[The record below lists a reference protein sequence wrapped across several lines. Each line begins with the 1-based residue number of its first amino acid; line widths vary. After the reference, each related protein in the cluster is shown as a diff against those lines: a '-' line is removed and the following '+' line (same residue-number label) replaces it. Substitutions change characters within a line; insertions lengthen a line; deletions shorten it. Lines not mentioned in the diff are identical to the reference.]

1 MADYQ
6 LEQIQADLDTLR
18 IAGRFDSPYCKE
30 DLRFYLLFALSGVI
44 VTVLFAVTNL
54 NAHVALAIGMLPTI
68 GAYALEMKRRKR
80 IRAQRPTLYRDMK
93 LGLIVGALLV
103 PALLGWYY
111 WQTQGGMSHQQAKSA
126 GLFFVGLACVIFGI
140 SCRPYV
146 VLLPIGIAMM
156 VAAPFF
162 PWLPYYWIKV
172 GSGCLLTLF
181 ALGCAAFNWYLLH
194 RVADE
199 STNEATNLE

>member
-1 MADYQ
+1 MADSQ

-30 DLRFYLLFALSGVI
+30 DLKLFLLLAMSGVI

-54 NAHVALAIGMLPTI
+54 HAHVALAIGMLPTI
-68 GAYALEMKRRKR
+68 VAYALEMKRRKR
-80 IRAQRPTLYRDMK
+80 IRAQRPRLYRDMK
-93 LGLIVGALLV
+93 RALIIGALLV

-126 GLFFVGLACVIFGI
+126 IMFFVGLAWVIFGI
-140 SCRPYV
+140 SGRPYV
-146 VLLPIGIAMM
+146 VLLPMGIAMM
-156 VAAPFF
+156 VAAPFV

-172 GSGCLLTLF
+172 GSGWLLTLF
-181 ALGCAAFNWYLLH
+181 GLGGAAFNWYLFH

-199 STNEATNLE
+199 STNEAMNLE